1 MSERTDLLR
10 AMHKARKEGNLQ
22 TFLND
27 LTEERFA
34 IIKQNLHGETAHR
47 VSSTLVTS
55 LEGEEFLDSV
65 SERVNK
71 DHFKAYRAWQEKLGK
86 LPKKSLDSIEETTQ
100 DIINLIQQKF
110 DPVGTD
116 DQIEND
122 RIYGLVVGYVQSGK
136 TAHFSGLIS
145 RAVDEGF
152 TFIIVLSGILNDLR
166 RQTQLRLHKD
176 VFGTDGIKAHKP
188 MSTISPPSAS
198 KFRFLTDLDSDI
210 GSGEF
215 TIIDDDMKQVLES
228 DEVLVAITKKN
239 TSVLQHLLNGIANAA
254 DSTKR
259 EHKVLIIDDEADHAT
274 INTGGEGEEPFTD
287 PTLEG
292 EDEEDPTDD
301 DSDPSKTN
309 LLVRKIIQQF
319 PRTAYIGYTAT
330 PYANVLIDPFLK
342 TEELGLSLYPRDFI
356 LNLSKPDDYF
366 GAERFFGTD
375 GDEEGIH
382 VILHPEDTAVEIMQV
397 EMNVETNIQ
406 DLVPPGLQEAM
417 LDFVLTGAV
426 KHHRRQQGVSI
437 QSLHHSML
445 VHVSRLNEDQS
456 AIHAMIG
463 KLIDLWKVQASS
475 MFEKEDFLEI
485 LRNRWKAEFQSKY
498 PDIETF
504 DEFSNVIVDDD
515 GWIQSVEV
523 MMINSKSDE
532 MLDYDAYEDGLNV
545 IAIGGNKLSR
555 GLTLEG
561 LTVSMYMRKTRMYD
575 SLMQMGRWFGYRQGY
590 EDLVR
595 VHTTEHLY
603 SWFEWLV
610 KAEDAVRRDIDRYAM
625 LGVSPVDVA
634 VRIPW
639 HDELMP
645 TARNKMKYAIKNI
658 YNYSNRTT
666 ESIHLPMNEPARLQ
680 ANLSATQTFFASLA
694 APVPFLKRGYA
705 WANVAKELVIDFLRQ
720 IDLPGPPN
728 AAFDTVG
735 LIRFLEKT
743 DAIETITVAHAGRD
757 WTAISTTQ
765 TTPPSAPLPHSMKPR
780 YVGRSQIGIK
790 GEGTGNIRA
799 ISDPQDRE
807 GVRELAP
814 DQPSLI
820 VYFVAPGSKTSSST
834 RENLPEGTTPIVG
847 LALRF
852 PETEGPLSDVRAA
865 VTVRGLRG
873 DLNE

>member
-1 MSERTDLLR
+1 MSERIELLR
-10 AMHKARKEGNLQ
+10 ALRRARKEGQLESFLDELNPEQFSVIEHNLV
-22 TFLND
+22 
-27 LTEERFA
+27 
-34 IIKQNLHGETAHR
+34 GETAHR
-47 VSSTLVTS
+47 VSGTLVTS
-55 LEGEEFLDSV
+55 LEHEEILDTGKQV
-65 SERVNK
+65 ANK
-71 DHFKAYRAWQEKLGK
+71 DHFKAYRSWQESLGK
-86 LPKKSLDSIEETTQ
+86 LPKKSLDSIEATTR
-100 DIINLIQQKF
+100 DIINLVEHKF
-110 DPVGTD
+110 NED
-116 DQIEND
+116 E
-122 RIYGLVVGYVQSGK
+122 RCYGLVVGYVQSGK
-136 TAHFSGLIS
+136 TGHFSGLIS
-145 RAVDEGF
+145 RAIDENF

-166 RQTQLRLHKD
+166 RQTQLRVHKD
-176 VFGTDGIKAHKP
+176 VFGTAGIKARAP
-188 MSTISPPSAS
+188 MNAISPPKNSR
-198 KFRFLTDLDSDI
+198 FRYLTDIDSDI

-215 TIIDDDMKQVLES
+215 TIIDEDMKQVLES
-228 DEVLVAITKKN
+228 NEVLVAITKKN
-239 TSVLQHLLNGIANAA
+239 TAVLQHLLNGIANAS
-254 DSTKR
+254 DSTKQK
-259 EHKVLIIDDEADHAT
+259 HKILIIDDEADHAT
-274 INTGGEGEEPFTD
+274 VNTGGDGEEPFTD

-309 LLVRKIIQQF
+309 LLVRKIIKQF
-319 PRTAYIGYTAT
+319 SRTAYIGYTAT
-330 PYANVLIDPFLK
+330 PYANVLIDPFLE

-356 LNLSKPDDYF
+356 MNLSKPDDYF
-366 GAERFFGTD
+366 GAERFFGTE
-375 GDEEGIH
+375 GDDEGIH
-382 VILHPEDTAVEIMQV
+382 VILHPEDTAEEIMQV

-406 DLVPPGLQEAM
+406 DVVPSGLQEAM
-417 LDFVLTGAV
+417 LDFILTGAV
-426 KHHRRQQGVSI
+426 KHHRRQQGKSI
-437 QSLHHSML
+437 NPLHHSML
-445 VHVSRLNEDQS
+445 VHVSRLNEDQTV
-456 AIHAMIG
+456 IHTMVND
-463 KLIDLWKVQASS
+463 LVDLWKVQASS
-475 MFEKEDFLEI
+475 MFEQDELLEK
-485 LRNRWKAEFQSKY
+485 LEKRWN
-498 PDIETF
+498 
-504 DEFSNVIVDDD
+504 DEFVSKFPNIEAFQEFSDTIVEDD
-515 GWIQSVEV
+515 GWIHDVKV

-532 MLDYDAYEDGLNV
+532 ILDYDAYDDGLSV

-639 HDELMP
+639 HDELTP

-680 ANLSATQTFFASLA
+680 ANLAATQAFFGSLA
-694 APVPFLKRGYA
+694 APVSFLERGYA
-705 WANVAKELVIDFLRQ
+705 WGNVAKELVIAYLRE

-743 DAIETITVAHAGRD
+743 DAIENITVAHAGRD
-757 WTAISTTQ
+757 WSAISTTQ
-765 TTPPSAPLPHSMKPR
+765 ATAPTAPLPHEMVPR
-780 YVGRSQIGIK
+780 YVGRSQIGIND
-790 GEGTGNIRA
+790 EGTGNIRA
-799 ISDPQDRE
+799 ISDPQDRA
-807 GVRELAP
+807 GVRALAP

-820 VYFVAPGSKTSSST
+820 VYFVAPGSKASENSKT
-834 RENLPEGTTPIVG
+834 RMDLPEGTTPIVG

-865 VTVRGLRG
+865 VTVRGLKG

>member
-1 MSERTDLLR
+1 MSERIELLQALR
-10 AMHKARKEGNLQ
+10 KARKEGALDS
-22 TFLND
+22 FLGD
-27 LTEERFA
+27 LTPEEFS
-34 IIKQNLHGETAHR
+34 IIEQNLFGETAHR
-47 VSSTLVTS
+47 VSGTLVTS
-55 LEGEEFLDSV
+55 LEHEEILNRGKQV
-65 SERVNK
+65 ANK
-71 DHFKAYRAWQEKLGK
+71 DHFKAYRSWQESLGK
-86 LPKKSLDSIEETTQ
+86 LPKKSLDSIEETTR
-100 DIINLIQQKF
+100 DIVNLVDHKF
-110 DPVGTD
+110 NED
-116 DQIEND
+116 E
-122 RIYGLVVGYVQSGK
+122 RCYGLVVGYVQSGK
-136 TAHFSGLIS
+136 TGHFSGLIS
-145 RAVDEGF
+145 RAVDENF

-166 RQTQLRLHKD
+166 RQTQIRLHKD
-176 VFGTDGIKAHKP
+176 VFGTSGIKAHAP
-188 MSTISPPSAS
+188 LNAISPPKIS
-198 KFRFLTDLDSDI
+198 KFRFLTDIDSDI

-215 TIIDDDMKQVLES
+215 TIVDEDMKKVIEDDQ
-228 DEVLVAITKKN
+228 VLVAITKKN
-239 TSVLQHLLNGIANAA
+239 TSVLQHLLNGIANAS
-254 DSTKR
+254 DSIKGQ
-259 EHKVLIIDDEADHAT
+259 HKVLIIDDEADHAT
-274 INTGGEGEEPFTD
+274 VNTGGEGEESFAD
-287 PTLEG
+287 STLEG

-319 PRTAYIGYTAT
+319 TRTAYIGYTAT
-330 PYANVLIDPFLK
+330 PYANVLIDPFLE

-356 LNLSKPDDYF
+356 MNLSKPDDYF
-366 GAERFFGTD
+366 GAERFFGTE
-375 GDEEGIH
+375 GDDEGLH
-382 VILHPEDTAVEIMQV
+382 VILHPEDTAEEIMQV
-397 EMNVETNIQ
+397 EMNIDTNIQ
-406 DLVPPGLQEAM
+406 DVVPSGLQEAM
-417 LDFVLTGAV
+417 LDFILTGAV
-426 KHHRRQQGVSI
+426 KHHRRQQGKSI
-437 QSLHHSML
+437 HPLHHSML
-445 VHVSRLNEDQS
+445 VHVSRLNEDQNV
-456 AIHAMIG
+456 IHTMVNQ
-463 KLIDLWKVQASS
+463 LMSEWKVLASS
-475 MFEKEDFLEI
+475 MIEQDDFLEK
-485 LRNRWKAEFQSKY
+485 LEHRWN
-498 PDIETF
+498 
-504 DEFSNVIVDDD
+504 DEFVSKFPQIEAFEEFSESIIEDD
-515 GWIQSVEV
+515 GWIQDIKV

-532 MLDYDAYEDGLNV
+532 ILDYDAYEGGLSV

-639 HDELMP
+639 HDELTP

-666 ESIHLPMNEPARLQ
+666 ESIHLPINEPARLK
-680 ANLSATQTFFASLA
+680 ANFSATQTFLGSLST
-694 APVPFLKRGYA
+694 PVPFLRRGYA
-705 WANVAKELVIDFLRQ
+705 WGNVAKELVIAYLHE

-757 WTAISTTQ
+757 WSAISTTQ
-765 TTPPSAPLPHSMKPR
+765 TTAPTALLPHEMTPR

-790 GEGTGNIRA
+790 GEGTGNIRV

-807 GVRELAP
+807 GVRALAP

-820 VYFVAPGSKTSSST
+820 VYFVAPGSKASSET
-834 RENLPEGTTPIVG
+834 RENLPEGATPIVG

-865 VTVRGLRG
+865 VTVRGLKG

>member
-1 MSERTDLLR
+1 MSERIELLR
-10 AMHKARKEGNLQ
+10 ALRGARKEGNLES
-22 TFLND
+22 FLD
-27 LTEERFA
+27 GLTPKQFS
-34 IIKQNLHGETAHR
+34 IIEQNLMGETAHR
-47 VSSTLVTS
+47 VSGTLVTS
-55 LEGEEFLDSV
+55 LEHEEILDTGKQGA
-65 SERVNK
+65 NK
-71 DHFKAYRAWQEKLGK
+71 DHFKAYRSWQESLGK
-86 LPKKSLDSIEETTQ
+86 LPKKSLDSIEATTR
-100 DIINLIQQKF
+100 DIVNLVEHKF
-110 DPVGTD
+110 SED
-116 DQIEND
+116 E
-122 RIYGLVVGYVQSGK
+122 RCYGLVVGYVQSGK
-136 TAHFSGLIS
+136 TGHFSGLIS
-145 RAVDEGF
+145 RAIDENF

-176 VFGTDGIKAHKP
+176 VFGTAGIKARAP
-188 MSTISPPSAS
+188 LRAISPPKNSR
-198 KFRFLTDLDSDI
+198 FRFLTDIDSDI

-215 TIIDDDMKQVLES
+215 TIIDEDIKQVLES
-228 DEVLVAITKKN
+228 DEVLIAITKKN
-239 TSVLQHLLNGIANAA
+239 TSVLQHLLNGIANAS
-254 DSTKR
+254 DSTKQK
-259 EHKVLIIDDEADHAT
+259 HKILIIDDEADHAT
-274 INTGGEGEEPFTD
+274 VNTGGDGEEPFTD
-287 PTLEG
+287 STLEG

-319 PRTAYIGYTAT
+319 SRTAYIGYTAT
-330 PYANVLIDPFLK
+330 PYANVLIDPFLE

-356 LNLSKPDDYF
+356 MNLSRPDDYF
-366 GAERFFGTD
+366 GAERFFGENGDD
-375 GDEEGIH
+375 GEDGLH
-382 VILHPEDTAVEIMQV
+382 VILHPEDTSEEIMQV

-406 DLVPPGLQEAM
+406 DVVPSGLQEAM
-417 LDFVLTGAV
+417 LDFILTGAV
-426 KHHRRQQGVSI
+426 KHHRRQQGKSI
-437 QSLHHSML
+437 HPLHHSML
-445 VHVSRLNEDQS
+445 VHVSRLNEDQTV
-456 AIHAMIG
+456 IHTMVN
-463 KLIDLWKVQASS
+463 DLMDVWKVQASS
-475 MFEKEDFLEI
+475 MFEQEELLEK
-485 LRNRWKAEFQSKY
+485 LQKRWN
-498 PDIETF
+498 
-504 DEFSNVIVDDD
+504 DEFVSKFPQIEAFQEFSETIVDDD
-515 GWIQSVEV
+515 GWIHDVKV

-532 MLDYDAYEDGLNV
+532 ILDYDAYDDGLSV

-610 KAEDAVRRDIDRYAM
+610 KAEDAVRRDIDRYSM
-625 LGVSPVDVA
+625 LGVSPVEVA

-639 HDELMP
+639 HDELTP

-666 ESIHLPMNEPARLQ
+666 ESIHLPLNEPARLQ
-680 ANLSATQTFFASLA
+680 ANFAATKTFFGSLA
-694 APVPFLKRGYA
+694 APVSFLERGYA
-705 WANVAKELVIDFLRQ
+705 WSNVAKEHVIAYLRE

-743 DAIETITVAHAGRD
+743 DAIENITVAHAGRD
-757 WTAISTTQ
+757 WSAISTTQ
-765 TTPPSAPLPHSMKPR
+765 TTAPTAPLPHRMVPR
-780 YVGRSQIGIK
+780 YVGRSQMGIN

-799 ISDPQDRE
+799 ISDPQDRD
-807 GVRELAP
+807 GVRALAP

-820 VYFVAPGSKTSSST
+820 VYFVAPGSKASSKT

-865 VTVRGLRG
+865 VTVRGLKG
-873 DLNE
+873 DLDD

>member
-1 MSERTDLLR
+1 MSERIELLQALR
-10 AMHKARKEGNLQ
+10 KARKEGALDS
-22 TFLND
+22 FLGD
-27 LTEERFA
+27 LTPEEFS
-34 IIKQNLHGETAHR
+34 IIEQNLFGETAHR
-47 VSSTLVTS
+47 VSGTLVTS
-55 LEGEEFLDSV
+55 LEHEEILDRGKQV
-65 SERVNK
+65 ANK
-71 DHFKAYRAWQEKLGK
+71 DHFKAYRSWQESLGK
-86 LPKKSLDSIEETTQ
+86 LPKKSLDSIEETTR
-100 DIINLIQQKF
+100 DIVNLVDHKF
-110 DPVGTD
+110 NED
-116 DQIEND
+116 E
-122 RIYGLVVGYVQSGK
+122 RCYGLVVGYVQSGK
-136 TAHFSGLIS
+136 TGHFSGLIS
-145 RAVDEGF
+145 RAVDENF

-166 RQTQLRLHKD
+166 RQTQIRLHKD
-176 VFGTDGIKAHKP
+176 VFGTSGIKAHAPLKA
-188 MSTISPPSAS
+188 ISPPKNS
-198 KFRFLTDLDSDI
+198 KFRFLTDIDSDI

-215 TIIDDDMKQVLES
+215 TIVDEDMKKVIEDDQ
-228 DEVLVAITKKN
+228 VLVAITKKN
-239 TSVLQHLLNGIANAA
+239 TSVLQHLLNGIANAS
-254 DSTKR
+254 DSIKGQ
-259 EHKVLIIDDEADHAT
+259 HKVLIIDDEADHAT
-274 INTGGEGEEPFTD
+274 VNTGGEGEESFAD
-287 PTLEG
+287 STLEG

-319 PRTAYIGYTAT
+319 TRTAYIGYTAT
-330 PYANVLIDPFLK
+330 PYANVLIDPFLE

-356 LNLSKPDDYF
+356 MNLSKPDDYF
-366 GAERFFGTD
+366 GAERFFGTE
-375 GDEEGIH
+375 GDDEGLH
-382 VILHPEDTAVEIMQV
+382 VILHPEDTAEEIMQV
-397 EMNVETNIQ
+397 EMNIDTNIQ
-406 DLVPPGLQEAM
+406 DVVPSGLQEAM
-417 LDFVLTGAV
+417 LDFILTGAV
-426 KHHRRQQGVSI
+426 KHHRRQQGKSI
-437 QSLHHSML
+437 HPLHHSML
-445 VHVSRLNEDQS
+445 VHVSRLNEDQNV
-456 AIHAMIG
+456 IHTMVNQ
-463 KLIDLWKVQASS
+463 LMSEWKVLASS
-475 MFEKEDFLEI
+475 MIEQDDFLEK
-485 LRNRWKAEFQSKY
+485 LEHRWN
-498 PDIETF
+498 
-504 DEFSNVIVDDD
+504 DEFVSKFPQIEAFEEFSESIIEDD
-515 GWIQSVEV
+515 GWIQDIKV

-532 MLDYDAYEDGLNV
+532 ILDYDAYDGGLSV

-639 HDELMP
+639 HDELTP

-666 ESIHLPMNEPARLQ
+666 ESIHLPINEPARLK
-680 ANLSATQTFFASLA
+680 ANFSATQTFLGSLST
-694 APVPFLKRGYA
+694 PVPFLRRGYA
-705 WANVAKELVIDFLRQ
+705 WGNVAKELVIAYLHE

-757 WTAISTTQ
+757 WSAISTTQ
-765 TTPPSAPLPHSMKPR
+765 TTAPTALLPHEMTPR

-790 GEGTGNIRA
+790 GEGTGNIRV

-807 GVRELAP
+807 GVRALAP

-820 VYFVAPGSKTSSST
+820 VYFVAPGSKASSET
-834 RENLPEGTTPIVG
+834 RENLPEGATPIVG

-865 VTVRGLRG
+865 VTVRGLKG

>member
-1 MSERTDLLR
+1 MSERIELLR
-10 AMHKARKEGNLQ
+10 ALSRARKEGNLES
-22 TFLND
+22 FLD
-27 LTEERFA
+27 GLTPKQFS
-34 IIKQNLHGETAHR
+34 IIEQNLMGETAHR
-47 VSSTLVTS
+47 VSGTLVTS
-55 LEGEEFLDSV
+55 LEHEEILDTGKQV
-65 SERVNK
+65 ENK
-71 DHFKAYRAWQEKLGK
+71 DHFKAYRSWQESLGK
-86 LPKKSLDSIEETTQ
+86 LPKKSLDSIEATTR
-100 DIINLIQQKF
+100 DIVNLVEHKF
-110 DPVGTD
+110 SE
-116 DQIEND
+116 DQ
-122 RIYGLVVGYVQSGK
+122 RCYGLVVGYVQSGK
-136 TAHFSGLIS
+136 TGHFSGLIS
-145 RAVDEGF
+145 RAIDENF

-176 VFGTDGIKAHKP
+176 VFGTAGIKARAP
-188 MSTISPPSAS
+188 LRAISPPKNSR
-198 KFRFLTDLDSDI
+198 FRFLTDIDSDI

-215 TIIDDDMKQVLES
+215 TIIDEDIKEVLEN

-239 TSVLQHLLNGIANAA
+239 TAVLQHLLNGIANAS
-254 DSTKR
+254 DSTK
-259 EHKVLIIDDEADHAT
+259 EKHKVLIIDDEADHAT
-274 INTGGEGEEPFTD
+274 VNTGGDGEETFTD

-309 LLVRKIIQQF
+309 LLVRKIIKQF
-319 PRTAYIGYTAT
+319 SRTAYIGYTAT
-330 PYANVLIDPFLK
+330 PYANVLIDPFLE

-356 LNLSKPDDYF
+356 MNLSKPDDYF
-366 GAERFFGTD
+366 GAERFFGTE
-375 GDEEGIH
+375 GDDEGIH
-382 VILHPEDTAVEIMQV
+382 VILHPEDTAEEIMQV

-406 DLVPPGLQEAM
+406 DVVPSGLQEAM
-417 LDFVLTGAV
+417 LDFILTGAV
-426 KHHRRQQGVSI
+426 KHHRRQQGKSI
-437 QSLHHSML
+437 NPMHHSML
-445 VHVSRLNEDQS
+445 VHVSRLNEDQTV
-456 AIHAMIG
+456 IHTMVND
-463 KLIDLWKVQASS
+463 LVDLWKVQASS
-475 MFEKEDFLEI
+475 MFEQDDLLEK
-485 LRNRWKAEFQSKY
+485 LEKRWN
-498 PDIETF
+498 
-504 DEFSNVIVDDD
+504 DEFVSKFPQIEAFQEFSETIVDDD
-515 GWIQSVEV
+515 GWIHGVKV

-532 MLDYDAYEDGLNV
+532 ILDYDAYEDGLSV

-639 HDELMP
+639 HDELTP

-680 ANLSATQTFFASLA
+680 ANLSATQAFFGSLA
-694 APVPFLKRGYA
+694 APVSFLGRGYA
-705 WANVAKELVIDFLRQ
+705 WCDVAKEHVIAYLRE

-743 DAIETITVAHAGRD
+743 DAIENITVAHAGRD
-757 WTAISTTQ
+757 WSTISTTQ
-765 TTPPSAPLPHSMKPR
+765 TTAPTAHLPHEMVPR

-790 GEGTGNIRA
+790 DEGTGNIRA
-799 ISDPQDRE
+799 ISDPQDRA
-807 GVRELAP
+807 GVRALAP
-814 DQPSLI
+814 EQPSLI
-820 VYFVAPGSKTSSST
+820 IYFVAPGSKATKKSKP
-834 RENLPEGTTPIVG
+834 RRMDLPEGTTPIVG

-865 VTVRGLRG
+865 VTVRGLKG
-873 DLNE
+873 DLND

>member
-1 MSERTDLLR
+1 MSERIELLQALR
-10 AMHKARKEGNLQ
+10 KARKEGALDS
-22 TFLND
+22 FLGD
-27 LTEERFA
+27 LTPEEFS
-34 IIKQNLHGETAHR
+34 IIEQNLVGETAHR
-47 VSSTLVTS
+47 VSGTLVTS
-55 LEGEEFLDSV
+55 LEHEEILDRGKQV
-65 SERVNK
+65 ANK
-71 DHFKAYRAWQEKLGK
+71 DHFKAYRSWQESLGK
-86 LPKKSLDSIEETTQ
+86 LPKKSLDSIEETTR
-100 DIINLIQQKF
+100 DIVNLVDHKF
-110 DPVGTD
+110 NED
-116 DQIEND
+116 E
-122 RIYGLVVGYVQSGK
+122 RCYGLVVGYVQSGK
-136 TAHFSGLIS
+136 TGHFSGLIS
-145 RAVDEGF
+145 RAVDENF

-166 RQTQLRLHKD
+166 RQTQIRLHKD
-176 VFGTDGIKAHKP
+176 VFGTSGIKAHAPLKA
-188 MSTISPPSAS
+188 ISPPKNS
-198 KFRFLTDLDSDI
+198 KFRFLTDIDSDI

-215 TIIDDDMKQVLES
+215 TIVDEDMKKVIEDDQ
-228 DEVLVAITKKN
+228 VLVAITKKN
-239 TSVLQHLLNGIANAA
+239 TSVLQHLLNGIANAS
-254 DSTKR
+254 DSIKGQ
-259 EHKVLIIDDEADHAT
+259 HKVLIIDDEADHAT
-274 INTGGEGEEPFTD
+274 VNTGGEGEESFAD
-287 PTLEG
+287 STLEG

-319 PRTAYIGYTAT
+319 TRTAYIGYTAT
-330 PYANVLIDPFLK
+330 PYANVLIDPFLE

-356 LNLSKPDDYF
+356 MNLSKPDDYF
-366 GAERFFGTD
+366 GAERFFGTE
-375 GDEEGIH
+375 GDDEGLH
-382 VILHPEDTAVEIMQV
+382 VILHPEDTAEEIMQV
-397 EMNVETNIQ
+397 EMNIDTNIQ
-406 DLVPPGLQEAM
+406 DVVPSGLQEAM
-417 LDFVLTGAV
+417 LDFILTGAV
-426 KHHRRQQGVSI
+426 KHHRRQQGKSI
-437 QSLHHSML
+437 HPLHHSML
-445 VHVSRLNEDQS
+445 VHVSRLNEDQNV
-456 AIHAMIG
+456 IHTMVNQ
-463 KLIDLWKVQASS
+463 LMSDWKVQASS
-475 MFEKEDFLEI
+475 MVEQDDFLEK
-485 LRNRWKAEFQSKY
+485 LNQRWN
-498 PDIETF
+498 
-504 DEFSNVIVDDD
+504 DEFVSKFPQIEAFEEFSESIIEDD
-515 GWIQSVEV
+515 GWIQDIKV

-532 MLDYDAYEDGLNV
+532 ILDYDAYEGGLSV

-639 HDELMP
+639 HDELTP

-666 ESIHLPMNEPARLQ
+666 ESIHLPINEPARLK
-680 ANLSATQTFFASLA
+680 ANFSATQTFLGSLST
-694 APVPFLKRGYA
+694 PVPFLRRGYA
-705 WANVAKELVIDFLRQ
+705 WGNVAKELVIAYLHE

-757 WTAISTTQ
+757 WSAISTTQ
-765 TTPPSAPLPHSMKPR
+765 TTAPTALLPHEMTPR

-790 GEGTGNIRA
+790 GEGTGNIRV

-807 GVRELAP
+807 GVRALAP

-820 VYFVAPGSKTSSST
+820 VYFVAPGSKASSET
-834 RENLPEGTTPIVG
+834 RENLPEGATPIVG

-865 VTVRGLRG
+865 VTVRGLKG

>member
-1 MSERTDLLR
+1 MSERIELLQALR
-10 AMHKARKEGNLQ
+10 KARKEGALDS
-22 TFLND
+22 FLGD
-27 LTEERFA
+27 LTPEEFS
-34 IIKQNLHGETAHR
+34 IIEQNLVGETAHR
-47 VSSTLVTS
+47 VSGTLVTS
-55 LEGEEFLDSV
+55 LEHEEILDRGKQV
-65 SERVNK
+65 ANK
-71 DHFKAYRAWQEKLGK
+71 DHFKAYRSWQESLGK
-86 LPKKSLDSIEETTQ
+86 LPKKSLDSIEETTR
-100 DIINLIQQKF
+100 DIVNLVDHKF
-110 DPVGTD
+110 NED
-116 DQIEND
+116 E
-122 RIYGLVVGYVQSGK
+122 RCYGLVVGYVQSGK
-136 TAHFSGLIS
+136 TGHFSGLIS
-145 RAVDEGF
+145 RAVDENF

-166 RQTQLRLHKD
+166 RQTQIRLHKD
-176 VFGTDGIKAHKP
+176 VFGTSGIKAHAPLKA
-188 MSTISPPSAS
+188 ISPPKNS
-198 KFRFLTDLDSDI
+198 KFRFLTDIDSDI

-215 TIIDDDMKQVLES
+215 TIVDEDMKKVIEDDQ
-228 DEVLVAITKKN
+228 VLVAITKKN
-239 TSVLQHLLNGIANAA
+239 TSVLQHLLNGIANAS
-254 DSTKR
+254 DSIKGQ
-259 EHKVLIIDDEADHAT
+259 HKVLIIDDEADHAT
-274 INTGGEGEEPFTD
+274 VNTGGEGEESFAD
-287 PTLEG
+287 STLEG

-319 PRTAYIGYTAT
+319 TRTAYIGYTAT
-330 PYANVLIDPFLK
+330 PYANVLIDPYLE

-356 LNLSKPDDYF
+356 MNLSKPDDYF
-366 GAERFFGTD
+366 GAERFFGTE
-375 GDEEGIH
+375 GDDEGLH
-382 VILHPEDTAVEIMQV
+382 VILHPEDTAEEIMQV
-397 EMNVETNIQ
+397 EMNIDTNIQ
-406 DLVPPGLQEAM
+406 DVVPSGLQEAM
-417 LDFVLTGAV
+417 LDFILTGAV
-426 KHHRRQQGVSI
+426 KHHRRQQGKSI
-437 QSLHHSML
+437 HPLHHSML
-445 VHVSRLNEDQS
+445 VHVSRLNEDQNV
-456 AIHAMIG
+456 IHTMVNQ
-463 KLIDLWKVQASS
+463 LMSEWKVLASS
-475 MFEKEDFLEI
+475 MIEQDDFLEK
-485 LRNRWKAEFQSKY
+485 LEHRWN
-498 PDIETF
+498 
-504 DEFSNVIVDDD
+504 DEFVSKFPQIEAFEEFSESIIEDD
-515 GWIQSVEV
+515 GWIQDIKV

-532 MLDYDAYEDGLNV
+532 ILDYDAYDGGLSV

-639 HDELMP
+639 HDELTP

-666 ESIHLPMNEPARLQ
+666 ESIHLPINEPARLK
-680 ANLSATQTFFASLA
+680 ANFSATQTFLGSLST
-694 APVPFLKRGYA
+694 PVPFLRRGYA
-705 WANVAKELVIDFLRQ
+705 WGNVAKELVIAYLHE

-757 WTAISTTQ
+757 WSAISTTQ
-765 TTPPSAPLPHSMKPR
+765 TTAPTALLPHEMTPR

-790 GEGTGNIRA
+790 GEGTGNIRV

-807 GVRELAP
+807 GVRALAP

-820 VYFVAPGSKTSSST
+820 VYFVAPGSKASSET
-834 RENLPEGTTPIVG
+834 RENLPEGATPIVG

-865 VTVRGLRG
+865 VTVRGLKG